1 MNWDNEIQLLNT
13 KWNQTMIKFFTLEY
27 QQSDT
32 LFKNQRLLQSNYTVD
47 TRERSTN
54 ENDTETEQTTAQTQV
69 LHTTY
74 PSVSYS

>member
-54 ENDTETEQTTAQTQV
+54 ENDTEMEQPTAQTQV